1 MAKTLGRDGM
11 IGSVVLEGL
20 GYEFRSLTNAEDA
33 LVKWTSSAGVTQ
45 AKLTGAGKLK
55 VYNAP
60 GADEDAAPAGY
71 VADYYLPLAG
81 GTLSG
86 PLNLGGW
93 PITNVASATAD
104 NEVMTRSASDGRYL
118 KPADAASTYLTSV
131 NAVATYLSKA
141 DATANYAPK
150 TGSTEYATKT
160 TVDATY
166 LKQST
171 AATTYAPISGSSAYA
186 PVSGSS
192 NYAPASGSTSYAPK
206 ASPSF
211 TGTVTSAG
219 GIDTAGI
226 KADYLSVTPSLP
238 YTSFTSGYGFDAAGS
253 VFATIQCTP
262 TTMYFAAPNS
272 SSAAV
277 YFIKNAS
284 YVGTPYGVPVWAASF
299 NTISEKRLKDVISA
313 LTGALEKVADLT
325 PLFYSLK
332 ADPDKVRQVG
342 LLVEDVEPVLPEVV
356 TQGDDSKGLDYSR
369 LSVLALAAIKE
380 LLARVEALEAKA

>member
-33 LVKWTSSAGVTQ
+33 LVKWTSSTGATQ
-45 AKLTGAGKLK
+45 AKLTGAGQLKL
-55 VYNAP
+55 YNGPLAT
-60 GADEDAAPAGY
+60 ADVGTSGY
-71 VADYYLPLAG
+71 VATYYLPLVG

-118 KPADAASTYLTSV
+118 KPADAASTYLAISNAEQFYLTK
-131 NAVATYLSKA
+131 AVALS
-141 DATANYAPK
+141 DYAPK
-150 TGSTEYATKT
+150 TGSAEYASKT
-160 TVDATY
+160 TVASTY
-166 LKQST
+166 LTIS
-171 AATTYAPISGSSAYA
+171 AAQQQYAPITGGSGYA
-186 PVSGSS
+186 PASGSS
-192 NYAPASGSTSYAPK
+192 NYAPASGSSNYAPK

-219 GIDTAGI
+219 GIDTVGI
-226 KADYLSVTPSLP
+226 KADYASTLTPP
-238 YTSFTSGYGFDAAGS
+238 ITAFTTGYGFDSAGT
-253 VFATIQCTP
+253 VIATLQCTP
-262 TTMYFAAPNS
+262 TSIYIATPNS
-272 SSAAV
+272 SSAGV
-277 YFIKNAS
+277 YCVKNAS
-284 YVGTPYGVPVWAASF
+284 GAAFVPIYASAF
-299 NTISEKRLKDVISA
+299 TVSSEKRLKDVISA
-313 LTGALEKVADLT
+313 LTGALEKVAELT

-332 ADPDKVRQVG
+332 DDPDKVRQVG
-342 LLVEDVEPVLPEVV
+342 LLVEDVEPVIPEVV
-356 TQGDDSKGLDYSR
+356 YQGDDSKGLDYSR

>member
-71 VADYYLPLAG
+71 VADYYLPLVG

-192 NYAPASGSTSYAPK
+192 NYAPASGSSNYAPK

-219 GIDTAGI
+219 GIDTIGI
-226 KADYLSVTPSLP
+226 KADYLSVAPTLP
-238 YTSFTSGYGFDAAGS
+238 YTAFTTGYGFDAAGS

-262 TTMYFAAPNS
+262 TSIYVAAPNS
-272 SSAAV
+272 GSAGV
-277 YFIKNAS
+277 YFLKNAS
-284 YVGTPYGVPVWAASF
+284 GTNFVPLYASAF
-299 NTISEKRLKDVISA
+299 TVSSEKRLKDVISA
-313 LTGALEKVADLT
+313 LTGALEKVAELT

-332 ADPDKVRQVG
+332 ADPDRVRQVG
-342 LLVEDVEPVLPEVV
+342 LLVEDVEPVLPEAVY
-356 TQGDDSKGLDYSR
+356 QGDDSKGLDYSR